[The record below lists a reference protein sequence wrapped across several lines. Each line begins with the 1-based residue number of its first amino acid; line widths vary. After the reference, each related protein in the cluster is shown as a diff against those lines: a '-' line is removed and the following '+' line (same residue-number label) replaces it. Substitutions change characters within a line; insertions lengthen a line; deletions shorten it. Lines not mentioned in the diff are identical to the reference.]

1 MAVSIR
7 RATESDAALLA
18 VLAEQAFRQAF
29 TQHNSDADV
38 NQHCEASFGSDKQ
51 KAEILDANIV
61 VLLAESGEQLAGYAQ
76 LHVCSPKACVRGK
89 APAELNRMYVLDAWH
104 GRGVAQQIMSKVLD
118 VLANKGRDVVW
129 LGVWEHNAKAICFYR
144 KYGFSEVGEHAFYL
158 GEDLQRD
165 LIFATALS
173 AI

>member
-1 MAVSIR
+1 M
-7 RATESDAALLA
+7 
-18 VLAEQAFRQAF
+18 
-29 TQHNSDADV
+29 
-38 NQHCEASFGSDKQ
+38 
-51 KAEILDANIV
+51 
-61 VLLAESGEQLAGYAQ
+61 
-76 LHVCSPKACVRGK
+76 RGK

-118 VLANKGRDVVW
+118 FLANKGRDVVW
-129 LGVWEHNAKAICFYR
+129 LGVWEHNAKAIRFYR

-165 LIFATALS
+165 LIFATTLS